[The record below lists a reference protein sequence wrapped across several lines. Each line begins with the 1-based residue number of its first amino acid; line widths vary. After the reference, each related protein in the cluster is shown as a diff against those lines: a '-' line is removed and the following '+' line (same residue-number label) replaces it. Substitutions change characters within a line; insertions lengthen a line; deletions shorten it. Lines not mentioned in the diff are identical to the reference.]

1 MCSVGIAC
9 VRDMKRD
16 NGNARSVIVLLELTI
31 IIGYIFPHEEK
42 SCKSHEILFCS
53 VTYSYL
59 QIYIYICIF
68 YIFIYY
74 YKCETQY
81 RNADCIF
88 LITYVYTDDDKK
100 SREIVS
106 FLFFL
111 KSDISRKIAF
121 FHINNYL
128 TTQNL
133 PYLRGKKNRKK
144 KETKF
149 FILFDLKLR

>member
-1 MCSVGIAC
+1 M
-9 VRDMKRD
+9 
-16 NGNARSVIVLLELTI
+16 ELTI

-100 SREIVS
+100 SREIV
-106 FLFFL
+106 FFCCL
-111 KSDISRKIAF
+111 KRDISQKIAF
-121 FHINNYL
+121 LPVNNYL

-133 PYLRGKKNRKK
+133 PYLRGKKKKQK
-144 KETKF
+144 KERNKIFHPISSQIKVRVVTCGEIYFKITF
-149 FILFDLKLR
+149 